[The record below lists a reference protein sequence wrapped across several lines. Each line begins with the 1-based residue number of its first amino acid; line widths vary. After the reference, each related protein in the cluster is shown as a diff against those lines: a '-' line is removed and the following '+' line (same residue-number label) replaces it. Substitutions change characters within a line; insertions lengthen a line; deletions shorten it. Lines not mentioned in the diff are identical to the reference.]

1 MKTTE
6 IGVILHGV
14 TGRIGTIQHLQNA
27 ILPIRAA
34 GGVALPG
41 GGRVMPVPMLV
52 GRNADKLA
60 ALAERSGIDAWT
72 TDLDAALADPK
83 NQVFF
88 DSAATAQR
96 PGLMR
101 RAIEAGKHV
110 YVEKPIAGSVDEA
123 LEIARMAEAR
133 GLKHGVVQDKM
144 QLPGLTKL
152 RLLRDMDFFGRILH
166 ARLDFGW
173 WVFDGMQQPAQ
184 RSSWNYRKAEGGGLI
199 LDMYPH
205 WCYIIGQLLG
215 RISAVSCRCET
226 LQPHR
231 RDEAGRDYAVDV
243 EDAAYATFELETGV
257 TVEVTSSWASRVRRD
272 DLMTLQIDG
281 TRGSAV
287 AGLHR
292 CFIQPA
298 AATPKPAWDITTDR
312 KPDYPAQWQEMP
324 DAAEHRNGYRTG
336 WERFLAHVA
345 ADAPFDATLLA
356 GARGVQLAEAAYQSS
371 RERRW
376 IDLPELRL

>member
-14 TGRIGTIQHLQNA
+14 TGRIGTMQHLQNS

-34 GGVALPG
+34 GGVPLPDG
-41 GGRVMPVPMLV
+41 SRAMPVPVLV

-60 ALAERSGIDAWT
+60 ALAARSGIDAWT

-96 PGLMR
+96 PGLMH
-101 RAIEAGKHV
+101 RAITAGKHV

-123 LEIARMAEAR
+123 LEVARLAQAR

-215 RISAVSCRCET
+215 NITAVSCRLET
-226 LQPHR
+226 LQPRR

-243 EDAAYATFELETGV
+243 EDAAYASFELETGV

-298 AATPKPAWDITTDR
+298 ASTPKPVWDITTDR
-312 KPDYPAQWQEMP
+312 RPDYPAQWQEVP
-324 DAAEHRNGYRTG
+324 DTVEHRNGYRVG

-345 ADAPFDATLLA
+345 ADTPFEATLLA
-356 GARGVQLAEAAYQSS
+356 GARGVQLAQAAYQSNV
-371 RERRW
+371 ERRW